1 MQAQQLSSWT
11 APILAFCLSL
21 LLSVTLAP
29 TLGLVTYQQYD
40 FWLLWLVTMLILAL
54 PFTLLELAL
63 AKRAKAA
70 PLQAFL
76 QLTRD
81 ADRSTHWRLM
91 SWAAL
96 VFVPFLV
103 GSILHFAAEKVQ
115 ISMGLGL
122 DTSVLLLI
130 LAIGGFALSMLPRI
144 ALLAITAIA
153 TLIFA
158 VLSMLQST
166 QSTWQWTNIE
176 FVEWAKVVTLTL
188 VTGGLGL
195 GLYWQNMIHAVKQK
209 QSLTPLAL
217 PIWIA
222 QALGL
227 GSVMF
232 VAQMQGATQA
242 ILFLVAALGLAGLLL
257 QFVREQ
263 AIERGLP
270 LLIQAVILLVPLLL
284 WAIPQTSA
292 IFYGLIIVYGLVLC
306 LFNTIFVGWLMKIS
320 HLRKSLSFANEA
332 TYNIWRVFI
341 RIVMPLSIVVA
352 LIGWLSVITGA

>member
-11 APILAFCLSL
+11 APIVAFCLSL

-70 PLQAFL
+70 PLKAFL

-91 SWAAL
+91 SWGAL

-103 GSILHFAAEKVQ
+103 GAVLNFAAQKAQ
-115 ISMGLGL
+115 LGLGL
-122 DTSVLLLI
+122 AFNPSLVLLV
-130 LAIGGFALSMLPRI
+130 LAIIVFALSMLPRM
-144 ALLAITAIA
+144 ALLLITIISTVA
-153 TLIFA
+153 FA
-158 VLSMLQST
+158 VMSMLQST
-166 QSTWQWTNIE
+166 QATWQWTNIE
-176 FVEWAKVVTLTL
+176 FVEWAKAVTLTL

-195 GLYWQNMIHAVKQK
+195 GLYWQNMIHAVKEK

-217 PIWIA
+217 PIWLA
-222 QALGL
+222 QAVGV
-227 GSVMF
+227 GSLIF
-232 VAQMQGATQA
+232 VANMQGQTQS
-242 ILFLVAALGLAGLLL
+242 ILFLVAALGLSGLLL

-263 AIERGLP
+263 ALERGLP
-270 LLIQAVILLVPLLL
+270 LVIQAVMMLIPVLL

-292 IFYGLIIVYGLVLC
+292 IFYSLIILYGLVLC
-306 LFNTIFVGWLMKIS
+306 LLHAIFVGWLMKIS
-320 HLRKSLSFANEA
+320 HLRKSLNFSSEA

-352 LIGWLSVITGA
+352 LVGWLSVITGA